1 MITVRPSI
9 LASLFVILGVMSEA
23 ICTGK
28 GPIGVM
34 RRLHQPRWA
43 LPIAA
48 WYVVGVLY
56 YAMCFAVVYRMEK
69 SGTAWSAPLTLIGA
83 MMLANGAWNF
93 IFFRLRA
100 LRWSFW
106 FYAPYSLLVTALI
119 CALWLVDRVSAT
131 LLIVYSAYLPYA
143 LAWSYA
149 VLKLN
154 SPPAEGKTRTI

>member
-1 MITVRPSI
+1 MITVRPSL

-23 ICTGK
+23 ICAGK
-28 GPIGVM
+28 DPIGVM

-43 LPIAA
+43 LPMAA

-69 SGTAWSAPLTLIGA
+69 SLTGRSTPLTLIGA

-93 IFFRLRA
+93 IFFRPRA

-106 FYAPYSLLVTALI
+106 FYAPYILLVTALI
-119 CALWLVDRVSAT
+119 CALWSIDRVSAT

-143 LAWSYA
+143 LAWSYV